1 MFILTNSSLPIP
13 RLGAS
18 EGSQRSAG
26 PLIQNAIVS
35 RHEENYLICDL
46 PSSNFWINVVASVKN
61 NTLNA
66 VFKLVMKSPGAVKK
80 QKATST
86 ATTNYVLSQEAARM
100 ASTLRPNTLDRR
112 ESSQANVVV
121 SSTGFDFDGTINLHK
136 KELYA
141 HHTPNKKYGNNSL
154 QMRANTFLQQRQ

>member
-26 PLIQNAIVS
+26 PLIQNAI
-35 RHEENYLICDL
+35 NYLICDL

-136 KELYA
+136 KE
-141 HHTPNKKYGNNSL
+141 
-154 QMRANTFLQQRQ
+154 